1 MEQQVSSHHNVY
13 FKLNN
18 TKNIIC
24 TAGIAVD
31 WINDKIYL
39 TISSKIIEFDPKTR
53 STTTLATL
61 GDGIPR
67 GIGVYPHKNNT

>member
-1 MEQQVSSHHNVY
+1 MCSTMV

-18 TKNIIC
+18 TNIC

-39 TISSKIIEFDPKTR
+39 TISSKIVEFDPKTR

-61 GDGIPR
+61 SDGIPR
-67 GIGVYPHKNNT
+67 GIGVFPHKNNT